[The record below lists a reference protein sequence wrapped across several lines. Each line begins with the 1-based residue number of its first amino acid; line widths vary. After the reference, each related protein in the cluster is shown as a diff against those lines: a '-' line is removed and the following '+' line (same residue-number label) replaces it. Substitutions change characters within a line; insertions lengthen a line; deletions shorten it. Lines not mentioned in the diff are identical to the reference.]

1 MLIMGQ
7 GMVMK
12 NHDRCQ
18 SVSYAN
24 KVEAGLV
31 VGKFRIA
38 VGEWGQANEVP
49 WLVISS

>member
-12 NHDRCQ
+12 NHGGCQ

-24 KVEAGLV
+24 EVAGLAA
-31 VGKFRIA
+31 GKFRIGA
-38 VGEWGQANEVP
+38 GAWEHANEEP
-49 WLVISS
+49 GLVTSC